1 MAKKQTITTELVKLS
16 NVAKFELNDTALA
29 LAARFGLSL
38 TDAKETRVDRA
49 ALNMNRS
56 MHCMVAAGL
65 DLASLQADCEH
76 GEFLALITE
85 RGFEQSGAY
94 RAIKYTEFLLSRSDD
109 ERERLLAMPK
119 SKVLALAAADMAVID
134 DLMAD
139 EEGGDL
145 DTLSVRELRL
155 RIRELQANNADLSV
169 HADAVAAERDG
180 ALKRLNKRNQR
191 DDDDEGVPAVIAD
204 LRAELT
210 ALLKKAEL
218 AVTSLHPV
226 GVDIVQYSGH
236 ADVGEWVK
244 PTLRLGLAG
253 LLAQRELID
262 GSINSYVEAMG
273 EDVTRLANTPDPLA
287 YLSSAELKELA
298 AEYANLTA
306 AHHYEGELR
315 KHERNAAKPQGKGRP
330 SKAPEAPVPAKK
342 AKAKAKA

>member
-1 MAKKQTITTELVKLS
+1 MAKKPAQTTELVKLS

-94 RAIKYTEFLLSRSDD
+94 RAIKYTEFLLGRSDD

-134 DLMAD
+134 DLLAD

-145 DTLSVRELRL
+145 DSLSVRELRL

-169 HADAVAAERDG
+169 QSEAFEAERDG

-191 DDDDEGVPAVIAD
+191 DVDEGGVPLVMAD
-204 LRAELT
+204 LRAEIT
-210 ALLKKAEL
+210 ALVKKAEL
-218 AVTSLHPV
+218 AIDSFTPLGVELMNFRGHDQAGVWVDGTGRLAITGLVALRVLADGAIKRFAEALDLDHSSFIGGPDALSFLTEGEVLEVAREWPGLTSLH
-226 GVDIVQYSGH
+226 SH
-236 ADVGEWVK
+236 E
-244 PTLRLGLAG
+244 
-253 LLAQRELID
+253 
-262 GSINSYVEAMG
+262 EA
-273 EDVTRLANTPDPLA
+273 
-287 YLSSAELKELA
+287 
-298 AEYANLTA
+298 
-306 AHHYEGELR
+306 LR
-315 KHERNAAKPQGKGRP
+315 KHERDAAKPKGKGRP
-330 SKAPEAPVPAKK
+330 AAAPKAPK
-342 AKAKAKA
+342 A